1 MCGSVFCAAA
11 PGAGSIAPLSRHG
24 CGTRGE
30 GASRLRV
37 CVWALALLAAEVDH
51 LDGDGGLGGLL
62 DLISSHEATLRGVS
76 SVTLGSIGPEFGGT
90 LRARYG
96 HAGGRRLVHS
106 AHEGSPVIQGRWTL
120 ASPRTR
126 RAELLHGSISDQEDR
141 RVHRRH
147 RGGRPRRPAGPAP
160 IRRLADG

>member
-11 PGAGSIAPLSRHG
+11 TGAGSIAPLSRHG

-62 DLISSHEATLRGVS
+62 DLISSHEATLRGVY
-76 SVTLGSIGPEFGGT
+76 SVTLGSIGPESRGT

-96 HAGGRRLVHS
+96 QAGGRRRPAL
-106 AHEGSPVIQGRWTL
+106 
-120 ASPRTR
+120 R
-126 RAELLHGSISDQEDR
+126 RNSS
-141 RVHRRH
+141 H
-147 RGGRPRRPAGPAP
+147 RGQVGPWVAETPAVGPPPLGRPARAAS
-160 IRRLADG
+160 